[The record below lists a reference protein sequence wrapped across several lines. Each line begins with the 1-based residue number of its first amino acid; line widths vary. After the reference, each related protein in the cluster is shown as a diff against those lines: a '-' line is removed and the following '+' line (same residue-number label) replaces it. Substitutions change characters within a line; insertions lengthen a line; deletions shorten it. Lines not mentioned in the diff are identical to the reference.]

1 MSLGTPASCAGSPVD
16 EICARCG
23 RSLESAS
30 LLLVCEHHLCLQ
42 CAAESLEKRGTHVV
56 QCKACNA
63 VTEVDAAAASYLE
76 SLCSLSPSSTRLAS
90 GFASPAVQTS
100 RDLSDDTS
108 PMVLPPPIPQPARRK
123 EPRWSN
129 RAVDAPGTERLGKTK
144 LGAAVRSQPSVS
156 PNSPSSVI
164 ESMEKVPQGDAR
176 CGQCEDGPA
185 EIYCDQCQE
194 TFCKGCSDATHR
206 QGRMTK
212 HCLQTVTS
220 ELCKPGARA
229 PPMAAP
235 SLSRRFHACPEHP
248 EEPVNY
254 FCLDCESSCVCAE
267 CCLHGKHRGHSVQC
281 VLKAVCMLPD
291 RAEELLSATRI
302 ESKRLASM
310 VKHLSEKRLEAAKLV
325 QRGTEDLQTSLREVA
340 LVAQKEESTLMQEA
354 DTRASETVRLQRQEE
369 QEGRLAEAY
378 RQLSEFFQVGDA
390 VPALKWYA
398 RLQKELRS
406 PDRVAGA
413 AALQQVRLQQSSF
426 SRTCCRLK
434 EVTNRVASVKAPQA
448 EVMLPPQ
455 SG

>member
-1 MSLGTPASCAGSPVD
+1 
-16 EICARCG
+16 
-23 RSLESAS
+23 
-30 LLLVCEHHLCLQ
+30 
-42 CAAESLEKRGTHVV
+42 
-56 QCKACNA
+56 
-63 VTEVDAAAASYLE
+63 
-76 SLCSLSPSSTRLAS
+76 
-90 GFASPAVQTS
+90 
-100 RDLSDDTS
+100 
-108 PMVLPPPIPQPARRK
+108 
-123 EPRWSN
+123 
-129 RAVDAPGTERLGKTK
+129 
-144 LGAAVRSQPSVS
+144 
-156 PNSPSSVI
+156 
-164 ESMEKVPQGDAR
+164 
-176 CGQCEDGPA
+176 
-185 EIYCDQCQE
+185 
-194 TFCKGCSDATHR
+194 
-206 QGRMTK
+206 
-212 HCLQTVTS
+212 
-220 ELCKPGARA
+220 
-229 PPMAAP
+229 
-235 SLSRRFHACPEHP
+235 
-248 EEPVNY
+248 
-254 FCLDCESSCVCAE
+254 
-267 CCLHGKHRGHSVQC
+267 
-281 VLKAVCMLPD
+281 MLPD

-390 VPALKWYA
+390 VPALTWYA

-448 EVMLPPQ
+448 EVLPPQ